1 MSFEV
6 MIMRLIILSG
16 WFMAGVL
23 AWAGPGDGEEP
34 SGGGDGHGY
43 SGGIDFALKP
53 KGLGQGANFNSA
65 SMGLRSNTSANSL
78 GTVFMSRVRQT

>member
-6 MIMRLIILSG
+6 MIMRLIILSV

-53 KGLGQGANFNSA
+53 KGLG
-65 SMGLRSNTSANSL
+65 
-78 GTVFMSRVRQT
+78 

>member
-34 SGGGDGHGY
+34 SGGDGHGY

-53 KGLGQGANFNSA
+53 KGLG
-65 SMGLRSNTSANSL
+65 
-78 GTVFMSRVRQT
+78 